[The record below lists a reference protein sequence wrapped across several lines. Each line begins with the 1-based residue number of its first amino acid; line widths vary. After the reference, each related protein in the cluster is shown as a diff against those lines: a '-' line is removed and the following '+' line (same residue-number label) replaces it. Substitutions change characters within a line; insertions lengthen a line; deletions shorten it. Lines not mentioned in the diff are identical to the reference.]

1 VLLQPITRWH
11 PFKLLVGDYLS
22 MPLGKG
28 GYHTIGL
35 YLDTF
40 SQHMWAFKYKTAGTA
55 KTTIDVVSMVTKAY
69 ITLETF
75 MTDGGSHF
83 NNTVVQEHCEANG
96 IKQHITPT
104 YSPWVNGLVEGL
116 NKILLHVLKWLCMPD
131 MGEQDDME
139 GWEKLLKHWPDHL
152 DNAVK
157 ALNHCILPALKFS
170 PKELLL
176 GITINTPRT
185 EPKEAVVE
193 PSAGKATIH
202 IAYVAQQCLDG
213 YKATVKHTI
222 ARKQA
227 FDK

>member
-1 VLLQPITRWH
+1 VLLQLITRWH
-11 PFKLLVGDYLS
+11 LFKLLVGDYLS

-40 SQHMWAFKYKTAGTA
+40 LQHMWVFKYKTAGTA
-55 KTTIDVVSMVTKAY
+55 KTTVDAVSTVTKAY
-69 ITLETF
+69 IPPETF
-75 MTDGGSHF
+75 MTDSGSHF
-83 NNTVVQEHCEANG
+83 NNIAVWEYCKANG
-96 IKQHITPT
+96 IKKHITPA

-116 NKILLHVLKWLCMPD
+116 NKILLHVLKWLCVLD
-131 MGEQDDME
+131 VGEQDNTE
-139 GWEKLLKHWPDHL
+139 GWEKLPKHWLHHL

-176 GITINTPRT
+176 GIAINMPRT

-193 PSAGKATIH
+193 PSTGEAAIH
-202 IAYVAQQCLDG
+202 IAYVAQQHLDG
-213 YKATVKHTI
+213 YKVTVKHTI
-222 ARKQA
+222 TCK
-227 FDK
+227 